1 MYKSAFQYRLKI
13 HMAHTSLFL
22 TSLSAAV
29 WITWNFPSPK
39 KPFKTG
45 LTGSSKFAQ
54 QVALGKA
61 NPPESV
67 GRSCLPQ
74 GRPGCWCGYTNAAF
88 LRRFVSALYD
98 WNTFRVQMLP
108 AGKFEPWK
116 LTRANHS
123 VSVRI
128 CILGQ

>member
-29 WITWNFPSPK
+29 RITWNFQSPK
-39 KPFKTG
+39 SHSSG

-54 QVALGKA
+54 QVALGNA
-61 NPPESV
+61 NPPDSV

-74 GRPGCWCGYTNAAF
+74 GRPAC
-88 LRRFVSALYD
+88 
-98 WNTFRVQMLP
+98 
-108 AGKFEPWK
+108 
-116 LTRANHS
+116 
-123 VSVRI
+123 
-128 CILGQ
+128 